1 MSSVEVL
8 IMQKPRMLWIAILT
22 TALVL
27 GMTAPA
33 QMAGA
38 ASATM
43 NVSATIVAHTSLV
56 VPDYAAPG
64 MNVQSDGNVDYE
76 STTETVHENG
86 RAITLITV
94 VFDG

>member
-22 TALVL
+22 IALVL
-27 GMTAPA
+27 GMAAPA

-38 ASATM
+38 ASATT
-43 NVSATIVAHTSLV
+43 NVSATILAHTSLA
-56 VPDYAAPG
+56 VPDYATPG
-64 MNVQSDGNVDYE
+64 MNIVSDGNVDYE
-76 STTETVHENG
+76 SSTETVRENG
-86 RAITLITV
+86 HTITLITV